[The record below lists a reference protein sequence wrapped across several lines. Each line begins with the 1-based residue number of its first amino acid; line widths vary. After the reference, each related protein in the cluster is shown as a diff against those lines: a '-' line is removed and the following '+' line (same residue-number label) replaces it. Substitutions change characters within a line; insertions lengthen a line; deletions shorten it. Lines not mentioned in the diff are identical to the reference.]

1 MSRSASVTLEWAD
14 GEYPFRL
21 AIGQIE
27 ELQEKTD
34 CGPYF
39 LLNRLLNGTWRVHD
53 ARETIRLGLIGGG
66 MTPADALKLVK
77 RYVDDR
83 PLLESVKPAA
93 AILSAACI
101 GAPDGEAPGKDKAA
115 RAKDRKPSA
124 EMASFPSPP
133 GMEPVQQ

>member
-21 AIGQIE
+21 GIKQIE

-39 LLNRLLNGTWRVHD
+39 LLSRLLNGTWKVHD

-66 MTPADALKLVK
+66 MAPDKAITLVK

-83 PLLESVKPAA
+83 PLLESVKPAS

-101 GAPDGEAPGKDKAA
+101 GAPDGEEPGKGKAA
-115 RAKDRKPSA
+115 RAKDRKS
-124 EMASFPSPP
+124 S
-133 GMEPVQQ
+133 V